1 MVKLSALLMS
11 LILLNLSCSSLPASA
26 MARKHSRT
34 PGSPVKISFLLTN
47 DLHGHLAPKLTW
59 LASIADGLRA
69 LPEYRSGESALY
81 VLDSGDQFQ
90 GTLLSNHDE
99 GKSVFQA
106 MNAIGYDAVVPGNH
120 DYDFGPLGWLY
131 DQVTPGATSD
141 NPREVIEGLARS
153 AHFPMLSA
161 NTYLK
166 KSIRS
171 DGHEVSLDD
180 QCRPSKET
188 PAAALDFEAAERPS
202 FLKPYVIL
210 NKARVRVAFVGLD
223 NRSTTSTTTRENVSD
238 LCFRDEAET
247 YLELRNQL
255 EGKAD
260 VFVILIHNGDTDK
273 SKDAS
278 GIARKINSVRADAVH
293 LVAAGHT
300 HQVHNT
306 TVAGVQVI
314 QDGANGKLFGRVD
327 LWFDPTT
334 GKVDSSMTES
344 AAGIGIDPD
353 VCDTVNA
360 GFACSQLKFPIPTHP
375 TIDRIVAE
383 GISAIAPIAKK
394 KLGHAEG
401 KIWVNRIQES
411 PLGDALTDALKSAGG
426 TEIAFMNTGGIRT
439 ALQKGEILYENLFEV
454 LPFQN
459 QAVVIRTLPWK
470 TLKGALQAAVETCGK
485 YGTLV
490 QSGLKIRYSRN
501 CEAAPGD
508 IDPKAKLLH
517 VETLAGLVLLDSERA
532 IEVSNDHTLSAT
544 TLDFLA
550 AGGSGYSMLSG
561 TRIDAVLGIARE
573 QIADAWSKNPPRL
586 APFTDRRFENTEK

>member
-1 MVKLSALLMS
+1 MMKLSALLMS

-26 MARKHSRT
+26 MARKHGRT
-34 PGSPVKISFLLTN
+34 PGGPVKISFLLTN
-47 DLHGHLAPKLTW
+47 DLHGHLAPKWTF
-59 LASIADGLRA
+59 LASIADRLRA
-69 LPEYRSGESALY
+69 LPEYRTGESALY
-81 VLDSGDQFQ
+81 LLDSGDQFQ

-99 GKSVFQA
+99 GKSVFRA
-106 MNAIGYDAVVPGNH
+106 MNAIGYDAAVPGNH

-131 DQVTPGATSD
+131 DQVTPGLTSD

-153 AHFPMLSA
+153 ANFPMLSA

-166 KSIRS
+166 KSILS
-171 DGHEVSLDD
+171 GGHEVSLDD

-188 PAAALDFEAAERPS
+188 PVAPLDFDSADRPA

-210 NKARVRVAFVGLD
+210 KKAQVRVALIGLD
-223 NRSTTSTTTRENVSD
+223 NRSTPSTTTRENVSD

-247 YLELRNQL
+247 YLEIRKQL

-278 GIARKINSVRADAVH
+278 EIARRINAVRADGVH

-327 LWFDPTT
+327 LWFDPRS
-334 GKVDSSMTES
+334 GKVDASRTES

-353 VCDTVNA
+353 VCDLVNA
-360 GFACSQLKFPIPTHP
+360 GFACSQLKFPIPAHP
-375 TIDRIVAE
+375 EIDRIVAE
-383 GISAIAPIAKK
+383 GTSAIAPLAKK
-394 KLGHAEG
+394 RLGQADG
-401 KIWVNRIQES
+401 KIWVDRIQES
-411 PLGDALTDALKSAGG
+411 PLGDALTDALRIAGG

-439 ALQKGEILYENLFEV
+439 ALQKGEVLYENLFEV

-459 QAVVIRTLPWK
+459 QAVVIRTLSWK
-470 TLKGALQAAVETCGK
+470 VLKGALQAAVQTCGK

-490 QSGLKIRYSRN
+490 QSGLRIRYSRN

-508 IDPKAKLLH
+508 VDPEARLLH
-517 VETLAGLVLLDSERA
+517 VETLSGEVLFDSEQGV
-532 IEVSNDHTLSAT
+532 EVPEDRNLSAT
-544 TLDFLA
+544 TLDFIA
-550 AGGSGYSMLSG
+550 SGGSGYSMFSG
-561 TRIDAVLGIARE
+561 TRIDSVLGIARE
-573 QIADAWSKNPPRL
+573 KIAEEWSKNPPRL
-586 APFTDRRFENTEK
+586 SPTTDQRFQNLQK